1 MAARA
6 GVLAAALASAQ
17 AVMTE
22 QPDGYRRSLTF
33 EWPEEVPWSELGPEF
48 ARVWGNRNGKFMPEF
63 IEITGQNG
71 SGKTYF
77 LATILQERARARD
90 SSEIIVAT
98 KPDDDSLPLLGWPV
112 TAEWKDVQKYRQC
125 IFWPRTD
132 KKGQAREA
140 YHEEKIYDLLARLWT
155 PEANTVLAFDEI
167 GYVEELSARIKKM
180 IRMYWREARSQG
192 ITIVAMKQRPVGVV
206 REQHSE
212 TKWKA
217 VFPPADRGDM
227 DRFAEL
233 LGTHRDWTPVLE
245 SLDQEAHQFVLRHT
259 LTGTAY
265 ITWVDTG
272 LRPVEAQADPPDRTP
287 REYLFG
293 RKKTPA

>member
-1 MAARA
+1 
-6 GVLAAALASAQ
+6 
-17 AVMTE
+17 MTD
-22 QPDGYRRSLTF
+22 QPDGYRRSLQF
-33 EWPEEVPWSELGPEF
+33 EWPEAVPWSELGPDF
-48 ARVWGNRNGKFMPEF
+48 IDAWGHHKGKLMPEH

-71 SGKTYF
+71 SGKSYF
-77 LATILQERARARD
+77 ECTILQQRAARWG

-98 KPDDDSLPLLGWPV
+98 KADDDSLPLLGWPI
-112 TAEWKDVQKYRQC
+112 TDDWKDVSKQLQA

-132 KKGQAREA
+132 KKGEAREKH
-140 YHEEKIYDLLARLWT
+140 HEAKIYDLLARLWT
-155 PEANTVLAFDEI
+155 PDANTVVSFDEI
-167 GYVEELSARIKKM
+167 GYVEELSARLKKM
-180 IRMYWREARSQG
+180 IRMYWREARANG
-192 ITIVAMKQRPVGVV
+192 ITIIAMKQRPIGVV

-212 TKWKA
+212 SKWKA

-245 SLDQEAHQFVLRHT
+245 DLNQDAHQFVLKHT

-265 ITWVDTG
+265 ITLVDTE
-272 LRPVEAQADPPDRTP
+272 LRPVEAQAEPPDRTA